1 MTKDFNKLIQKAQH
15 IVIIQAENPDADSLG
30 SAIALES
37 ILTTLS
43 KEVSLYCK
51 VNIPD
56 HLRFLT
62 AWSRVSNE
70 LPLNFDLSI
79 IVDTSSNSLLERL
92 TDIER
97 KKIAKSHVIVIDHH
111 DSDNSLTFNSSLAI
125 IDPTKSSTC
134 EIIYDLNTGL
144 KTELQEDAIIALG
157 SGILADTLGLMTTK
171 TSSDTIRIIAD
182 LVDQGLNLTNLDNIR
197 KQSYR
202 KSLELTKYKG
212 ELLQRIETYSEN
224 RVAILKIPYEE
235 IIKYSPIYNPAVL
248 VMEDMK
254 LIKQNA
260 IAIVL
265 KLYNDRR
272 ITAKIRSN
280 YNYPI
285 ANELAN
291 EFGGGGHQYSSGFK
305 TYDYEDVNVLKQAII
320 KKATNLIE
328 QCDEDIQHSN

>member
-1 MTKDFNKLIQKAQH
+1 MNKDFNNLIHEAQR
-15 IVIIQAENPDADSLG
+15 IVVIQAENPDADSLG

-56 HLRFLT
+56 YLRYLT
-62 AWSRVSNE
+62 AWSRVSSE
-70 LPLNFDLSI
+70 LPVSFDLSI

-92 TDIER
+92 TDAER
-97 KKIAKSHVIVIDHH
+97 KKIAKSQVIVIDHH
-111 DSDNSLTFNSSLAI
+111 DSDNSLPFNSSLTI
-125 IDPTKSSTC
+125 IDPSKSSSC
-134 EIIYDLNTGL
+134 EIIYDLNKGL
-144 KTELQEDAIIALG
+144 KTKLQEDAIIALG
-157 SGILADTLGLMTTK
+157 SGILADTLGLMTIK

-182 LVDQGLNLTNLDNIR
+182 LVDQGLNLTSLDNIR
-197 KQSYR
+197 KESYR

-212 ELLQRIETYSEN
+212 ELLQRIETYSDSKIALLE
-224 RVAILKIPYEE
+224 IPYHE

-254 LIKQNA
+254 LIKQTA

-265 KLYNDRR
+265 KLYNDQR

-305 TYDYEDVNVLKQAII
+305 TYDYPDINILKQAII
-320 KKATNLIE
+320 KKATNLIKK
-328 QCDEDIQHSN
+328 CDENI